1 MKVKVNVKHVPL
13 NQTEKFLNDALS
25 EALADLDAAYR
36 ENERLLQENKDL
48 RLAES
53 RALSDKKK
61 AEEDFYSIKRKFA
74 DVCAERDN
82 WQSSYKQMTH
92 GWLDAGKK
100 QRETEQEAAALV
112 IELKDREERIFILE
126 QRIEML
132 QEENEEWRN
141 TTEQLSTKV
150 VNQNAEIN
158 RVTEEAYDLS
168 QKNLELE
175 MTIIELRNAAEIH
188 AEEKA
193 AFETAVRSFDEARR
207 NYEDEIHSLNVEK
220 REWMRKHYELEA
232 QKKAD
237 DKKCE
242 ETCAAC
248 NEVYEEVLAERNQL
262 RKDVERLTAERDSIP
277 SSFWNFLVENGIVNK
292 TEQGGNVYGNS

>member
-61 AEEDFYSIKRKFA
+61 AEEDFYSIKGKFA

-82 WQSSYKQMTH
+82 WQSSYKQMVQ

-100 QRETEQEAAALV
+100 QREAEQEAAALV

-132 QEENEEWRN
+132 QEENEEWRD
-141 TTEQLSTKV
+141 TAEQLSTKV

-158 RVTEEAYDLS
+158 RV
-168 QKNLELE
+168 
-175 MTIIELRNAAEIH
+175 
-188 AEEKA
+188 
-193 AFETAVRSFDEARR
+193 
-207 NYEDEIHSLNVEK
+207 
-220 REWMRKHYELEA
+220 
-232 QKKAD
+232 
-237 DKKCE
+237 
-242 ETCAAC
+242 
-248 NEVYEEVLAERNQL
+248 
-262 RKDVERLTAERDSIP
+262 TAERDSIP

-292 TEQGGNVYGNS
+292 IEQGGNVYGNS

>member
-13 NQTEKFLNDALS
+13 NQTEKFLNDAMS
-25 EALADLDAAYR
+25 EVLADLDAAYR

-74 DVCAERDN
+74 DICAERDN

-100 QRETEQEAAALV
+100 QHEAEQEAAALV
-112 IELKDREERIFILE
+112 VELKDREERIFILE
-126 QRIEML
+126 QRVGML
-132 QEENEEWRN
+132 QEENEEWRD
-141 TTEQLSTKV
+141 TAEQLSTKV
-150 VNQNAEIN
+150 INQNAEIN
-158 RVTEEAYDLS
+158 RVTEEAYDLN

-193 AFETAVRSFDEARR
+193 AFETAVHSFNEARKD
-207 NYEDEIHSLNVEK
+207 YEDEIHSLNVEK
-220 REWMRKHYELEA
+220 REWMRKYYELET

-292 TEQGGNVYGNS
+292 IEQGGNVYGNS